1 MQRGDRDQ
9 NNALQELKNGKE
21 ELKSVVEKSG
31 SVAWWVY
38 FCFFQVP
45 ACLPATL
52 ARPPSPS
59 LLAHLF
65 LFIISFV
72 HQVCFGVGF
81 IMWKKAKDDANKKFL

>member
-9 NNALQELKNGKE
+9 NNALQELKSGKE

-31 SVAWWVY
+31 SVAWWIY

-45 ACLPATL
+45 PTCLL
-52 ARPPSPS
+52 RVH
-59 LLAHLF
+59 LLLFLLTLF
-65 LFIISFV
+65 LFIIVISFAC
-72 HQVCFGVGF
+72 QVCFGVAF